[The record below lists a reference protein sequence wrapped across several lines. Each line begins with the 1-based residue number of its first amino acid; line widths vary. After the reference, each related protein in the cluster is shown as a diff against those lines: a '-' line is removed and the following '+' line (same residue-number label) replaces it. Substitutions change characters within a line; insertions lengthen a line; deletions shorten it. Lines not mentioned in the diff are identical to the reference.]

1 MIAKKKVKKND
12 AFDLVYL
19 TKILVEQGRQVSEEC
34 ASKFATGYYHMVF
47 VRIHTRPENFD
58 KMIKAGIH
66 KKFLLPW
73 VENSEEQ
80 QEYYTAFWHNESD
93 LITVSISELMGD
105 RSEGR

>member
-1 MIAKKKVKKND
+1 MIVKKKVKKND

-19 TKILVEQGRQVSEEC
+19 TKILVEQGRQVSDEC
-34 ASKFATGYYHMVF
+34 ASKFAIGYYHMVF

-58 KMIKAGIH
+58 KMIKAGNQ
-66 KKFLLPW
+66 KFLLPW
-73 VENSEEQ
+73 VDTSEEQ

-93 LITVSISELMGD
+93 PITVSISELMGD